1 MKDFLIIGGGLAGIL
16 TAYNL
21 LLRDNS
27 LTIKIIDN
35 SFDSAAWRV
44 AAGIINPV
52 SGKRIVKTIN
62 AEDILSSIIA
72 LNTLLSEQSGKT
84 FFHPKPII
92 RIFRDNTEQN
102 AWIRK
107 LDNTAEYEEWIE
119 KYDTSFLHAPYGCG
133 IIKKGGYLDI
143 RGLLKT
149 MMHTIAD
156 KVIFQTST
164 FGANPYNNTHYTKE
178 AQTVIMCYGWEMMYN
193 PLWSFLPFA
202 PFKGEVLTVKIPKQ
216 LSDEFILNNGTY
228 FLPLHNGTARIGATI
243 EHNQLDYMP
252 TEKSKNK
259 LLQDFFS
266 MTGIKP
272 EVVDHKAGIRPG
284 IEDRYPV
291 IGRHPHHNNIF
302 ILNGLGGRG
311 AFYAPYCSSL
321 LADFLLS
328 EKEIPAQYSVHRYY
342 HLYR

>member
-1 MKDFLIIGGGLAGIL
+1 MNDFLIIGGGLAGIV

-27 LTIKIIDN
+27 LTIKIVDN

-52 SGKRIVKTIN
+52 SGKRIVKTVN
-62 AEDILSSIIA
+62 AEEILASIVH
-72 LNTLLSEQSGKT
+72 LNNTLHKQTGET
-84 FFHPKPII
+84 FFHPKPIL
-92 RIFRDNTEQN
+92 RVFRDISEQN
-102 AWIRK
+102 AWNKK
-107 LDNTAEYEEWIE
+107 LNNTVEYEDWIE
-119 KYDTSFLHAPYGCG
+119 EYDTAFLHAPYGCG

-149 MMHTIAD
+149 IMHIIAD
-156 KVIFQTST
+156 KVTFHTSV
-164 FGANPYNNTHYTKE
+164 FDANLYNKSNYTKE
-178 AQTVIMCYGWEMMYN
+178 ANKIIMCYGWEMMYN

-202 PFKGEVLTVKIPKQ
+202 PFKGEVLTVKMPVQ
-216 LSDEFILNNGTY
+216 LSDNFILNNGTY

-252 TEKSKNK
+252 TEKAKNK

-266 MTGIKP
+266 ITGIIP
-272 EVVDHKAGIRPG
+272 EVIEHKAGIRPG

-291 IGRHPHHNNIF
+291 IGKHPHHNNTF

-311 AFYAPYCSSL
+311 AFYAPYCSVL